1 MIHGGA
7 GQGRRRVRPLVM
19 GVALVLAMTAGAAM
33 IAGKG
38 TASEPAAAAAGAA
51 APGSPEAIASRLSA
65 MLQSARA
72 VISKHQAEINDPA
85 LGDKHLGADVVIA
98 EATANY
104 KAKTGE
110 DPESYPPDSR
120 QGRLIRAQMD
130 AIRDVMD
137 NAQDEINKEGVAF
150 KGFIPATFARLVNE
164 SFAERVKGDAH
175 IKVTAPPELV
185 RNRKAR
191 PDDWEKQVIAG
202 KFRDPAWARGA
213 PFAEV
218 VAGDG
223 GGKAFRMAV
232 PEYYAASCLS
242 CHGSPKGSIDI
253 TGYPREGAAEGDL
266 SSVISITLAEP

>member
-1 MIHGGA
+1 MVHGEA
-7 GQGRRRVRPLVM
+7 RQGRRRMRTLGM

-38 TASEPAAAAAGAA
+38 TASETAAAAAA

-72 VISKHQAEINDPA
+72 VISRHQAEINDPA

-120 QGRLIRAQMD
+120 QGRLIRAQID

-137 NAQDEINKEGVAF
+137 KAQDEINKEGVAF

-191 PDDWEKQVIAG
+191 PDEWEKQVIAA

-218 VAGDG
+218 VAEDD

>member
-1 MIHGGA
+1 MIHGVA
-7 GQGRRRVRPLVM
+7 RLGRRRVRPLVM
-19 GVALVLAMTAGAAM
+19 GVAMVVAMTAGAAM

-38 TASEPAAAAAGAA
+38 TASETAVADAA

-85 LGDKHLGADVVIA
+85 IGDKNLGADVVIA
-98 EATANY
+98 EATENY

-110 DPESYPPDSR
+110 DPASYPPDSR
-120 QGRLIRAQMD
+120 QGRLIRAQID

-137 NAQDEINKEGVAF
+137 KAQDEINKEGVAF

-202 KFRDPAWARGA
+202 KFRDPSWSRGA

-218 VAGDG
+218 VAADG
-223 GGKAFRMAV
+223 GGTAFRMAV

-266 SSVISITLAEP
+266 SSVISITLAQP

>member
-1 MIHGGA
+1 MIDGEA
-7 GQGRRRVRPLVM
+7 RQGRRRVRPLVM

-38 TASEPAAAAAGAA
+38 TASESAATAAAT
-51 APGSPEAIASRLSA
+51 PGSPEAIAGRLSA

-85 LGDKHLGADVVIA
+85 VGDKHLGADVVIA

-137 NAQDEINKEGVAF
+137 KAQDEINKEGVAF
-150 KGFIPATFARLVNE
+150 KGFIPAT
-164 SFAERVKGDAH
+164 FAERVKGDAH

-191 PDDWEKQVIAG
+191 PDEWEKQVIAG
-202 KFRDPAWARGA
+202 KFRDPARARGA

-218 VAGDG
+218 VAVED

-266 SSVISITLAEP
+266 SSVISITLSEP